1 MVEERRGPTAVAF
14 HLMKWLKRVGIGL
27 AVFAGLLVLWVAA
40 GAIVYSPEYVFRTL
54 SSRESSVADYLTGF
68 PLSPLT
74 ASTTPF
80 AFYEGESTETEALLE
95 SAFGTSGLDAF
106 LDETD
111 TQALIVIKDDT
122 ILYEGY
128 SDGFARDSMATS
140 FSVAKSFDSTLVG
153 MAIDEGFIGVD
164 DPITDYL
171 PELLERDPD
180 FGQVTIRDLLLMAS
194 GLDYQEF
201 RWWLFNG
208 DDPLTTY
215 YPDQREISLNNTH
228 IVDPPGQ
235 YFLYNKYHP
244 QLLGM
249 ILERT
254 TGMSVT
260 EYTQTRLWDRIGM
273 EYDGAWALDSE
284 ESGFEKMEAGL
295 NARPIDF
302 AKLGRLFLND
312 GMWDGEQIVSA
323 EWVEESTSLDPATHN
338 TDYYSHAW
346 GPFVYDGGNGYYKY
360 MWYGW
365 LRDGEA
371 ADIMAEGDHGQFIY
385 VSPANDVIIV
395 RNGTEY
401 GLSTGEWIDTFY
413 RLSGEL

>member
-1 MVEERRGPTAVAF
+1 MRWVRRLG
-14 HLMKWLKRVGIGL
+14 VGLGL
-27 AVFAGLLVLWVAA
+27 VVGLVVVWVVA
-40 GAIVYSPEYVFRTL
+40 GAVIYSPEYVYRTL
-54 SSRESSVADYLTGF
+54 KSRESSVEDYLDGF
-68 PLSPLT
+68 PLSPLR
-74 ASTTPF
+74 ASSTPF
-80 AFYEGESTETEALLE
+80 RFSEAESPETEALLE
-95 SAFGTSGLDAF
+95 SAFATGDLVSF
-106 LDETD
+106 VNETD
-111 TQALIVIKDDT
+111 TQALIVVKDDI

-128 SDGFARDSMATS
+128 GDGYSRDSMATS
-140 FSVAKSFDSTLVG
+140 FSVAKSFDSVLVG
-153 MAIDEGFIGVD
+153 IAIDEGFIGSVD

-180 FGQVTIRDLLLMAS
+180 FGRITIEDILLMAS

-215 YPDQREISLNNTH
+215 YPDQREISLDNIN

-249 ILERT
+249 ILERA

-302 AKLGRLFLND
+302 AKLGRLVLGQGN
-312 GMWDGEQIVSA
+312 WDGEQVLSA
-323 EWVEESTSLDPATHN
+323 EWVGESTSLDPTTH
-338 TDYYSHAW
+338 TADYYSHAW
-346 GPFVYDGGNGYYKY
+346 GPFVYDDGNGYYRY

-365 LRDGEA
+365 LREGEP
-371 ADIMAEGDHGQFIY
+371 ADIMAEGDHGQYIY
-385 VSPANDVIIV
+385 ISPAHDVIIV
-395 RNGTEY
+395 RNGNEY
-401 GLSTGEWIDTFY
+401 GMASSDWLDGFHRVAE
-413 RLSGEL
+413 EL

>member
-1 MVEERRGPTAVAF
+1 V
-14 HLMKWLKRVGIGL
+14 KWAIRVGIGL
-27 AVFAGLLVLWVAA
+27 VVVVGLLLTWVAA
-40 GAIVYSPEYVFRTL
+40 GAIVYSPEYVYRTL
-54 SSRESSVADYLTGF
+54 KSRESSVEDYLNGF

-74 ASTTPF
+74 ASVTQF
-80 AFYEGESTETEALLE
+80 AFFEAVSPETRELLE
-95 SAFGTSGLDAF
+95 SVFDTSDFDAF
-106 LDETD
+106 LSETD

-128 SDGFARDSMATS
+128 SNGSDRGSMATS
-140 FSVAKSFDSTLVG
+140 FSVAKSFDSALVG
-153 MAIDEGFIGVD
+153 IAIDEGFIGSVE

-171 PELLERDPD
+171 PELLKRDAD
-180 FGQVTIRDLLLMAS
+180 IARISIRDLLLMAS
-194 GLDYQEF
+194 GLDYSEF

-215 YPDQREISLNNTH
+215 YPDQREISLNNIN
-228 IVDPPGQ
+228 IVDPPAQ

-249 ILERT
+249 ILERS

-302 AKLGRLFLND
+302 AKFGRLFLNGGD
-312 GMWDGEQIVSA
+312 WDGYQVVSA
-323 EWVEESTSLDPATHN
+323 EWVEESTSLDPTTHN
-338 TDYYSHAW
+338 ADYYSRAW
-346 GPFVYDGGNGYYKY
+346 GPFVYDDGGGYYKY

-365 LRDGEA
+365 LRDGEP

-385 VSPANDVIIV
+385 LSPANNVIIV
-395 RNGTEY
+395 RNGTEF
-401 GLSTGEWIDTFY
+401 GLESEDWIDAFY
-413 RLSGEL
+413 RLAGDL

>member
-1 MVEERRGPTAVAF
+1 MLGVV
-14 HLMKWLKRVGIGL
+14 
-27 AVFAGLLVLWVAA
+27 AGLLVVWVAA
-40 GAIVYSPEYVFRTL
+40 GAIVYSPEYVYRML
-54 SSRESSVADYLTGF
+54 KSRESSVEDYLSGF

-74 ASTTPF
+74 APAEPF
-80 AFYEGESTETEALLE
+80 VFSETETPGVRSMVE
-95 SAFGTSGLDAF
+95 SAFDASDLAGF

-111 TQALIVIKDDT
+111 SQALIVIKDDT

-128 SDGFARDSMATS
+128 ASGFERASMATS
-140 FSVAKSFDSTLVG
+140 FSVAKSVDSALVG
-153 MAIDEGFIGVD
+153 IAVDEGFIGSVED
-164 DPITDYL
+164 SITAYL

-180 FGQVTIRDLLLMAS
+180 FGNITIEDLLLMAS

-215 YPDQREISLNNTH
+215 YPDQREIALDNVN

-284 ESGFEKMEAGL
+284 RTGFEKMEAGL

-302 AKLGRLFLND
+302 AKLGRLFLNE
-312 GMWDGEQIVSA
+312 GNWEGEQVVSA
-323 EWVEESTSLDPATHN
+323 QWVEESTSLDSTTHN
-338 TDYYSHAW
+338 ADYYSHAW
-346 GPFVYDGGNGYYKY
+346 GPFVYDEGRGYYKY

-365 LRDGEA
+365 LRDGQP
-371 ADIMAEGDHGQFIY
+371 ADFVAQGDHGQFIY
-385 VSPANDVIIV
+385 VSPAHNVIIV
-395 RNGTEY
+395 RNGAEY
-401 GLSTGEWIDTFY
+401 GLSSRDWIERFY
-413 RLSGEL
+413 RLAGEL

>member
-1 MVEERRGPTAVAF
+1 
-14 HLMKWLKRVGIGL
+14 MKVLKRFGIAL
-27 AVFAGLLVLWVAA
+27 VAIVALLVFWVAA
-40 GAIVYSPEYVFRTL
+40 GAVVYSPQYVYRTL
-54 SSRESSVADYLTGF
+54 KSRESSVEDYLTGF
-68 PLSPLT
+68 PNRPLS
-74 ASTTPF
+74 ASAEPF
-80 AFYEGESTETEALLE
+80 AFTEAPSPEAGRALE
-95 SAFGTSGLDAF
+95 TVFDTTDLDAF
-106 LDETD
+106 LADTE
-111 TQALIVIKDDT
+111 TQALIVIKDDA

-128 SDGFARDSMATS
+128 GHGFERDSMATS
-140 FSVAKSFDSTLVG
+140 FSVAKSFDSALVG
-153 MAIDEGFIGVD
+153 MAIDEGFISSVD
-164 DPITDYL
+164 DPVSVYL

-180 FGQVTIRDLLLMAS
+180 FGRITIKDLLLMAS

-215 YPDQREISLNNTH
+215 YPDQREISLNNIN
-228 IVDPPGQ
+228 IVDPPAQ

-302 AKLGRLFLND
+302 AKLGRLFLNE
-312 GMWDGEQIVSA
+312 GNWDGEQVVSA
-323 EWVEESTSLDPATHN
+323 EWVVESTSLDPDRHN
-338 TDYYSHAW
+338 ADYYSHAW
-346 GPFVYDGGNGYYKY
+346 GPFVYDDGNGYYKF
-360 MWYGW
+360 MWYGL
-365 LRDGEA
+365 LRDGEP
-371 ADIMAEGDHGQFIY
+371 ADFAAEGDHGQYIY
-385 VSPANDVIIV
+385 VSPANDVIVV
-395 RNGTEY
+395 RNGDEY
-401 GLSTGEWIDTFY
+401 GLSSSTWIDGFY
-413 RLSGEL
+413 RLAEEL

>member
-1 MVEERRGPTAVAF
+1 VKWARRA
-14 HLMKWLKRVGIGL
+14 GIGL
-27 AVFAGLLVLWVAA
+27 AVVAALLLIWVLA
-40 GAIVYSPEYVFRTL
+40 GAIVYSPEYVYRTL
-54 SSRESSVADYLTGF
+54 SSRESSVDDYLEGF
-68 PLSPLT
+68 PLSSLD
-74 ASTTPF
+74 ASATPF
-80 AFYEGESTETEALLE
+80 AFSEGASLEATGLLE
-95 SAFGTSGLDAF
+95 SVFDTPHLDAF
-106 LDETD
+106 LAETD
-111 TQALIVIKDDT
+111 TQALIVIKEDT

-128 SDGFARDSMATS
+128 SNGHDRDSMATS
-140 FSVAKSFDSTLVG
+140 FSVAKSFDSALVG
-153 MAIDEGFIGVD
+153 IAIDEGFIGSEQ

-171 PELLERDPD
+171 PELIERDAD
-180 FGQVTIRDLLLMAS
+180 FAQITIRDLLLMAS
-194 GLDYQEF
+194 GLDYQEL

-215 YPDQREISLNNTH
+215 HPDQREISMKNIN

-284 ESGFEKMEAGL
+284 ESSFEKMEAGL

-302 AKLGRLFLND
+302 AKFGRLFLNE
-312 GMWDGEQIVSA
+312 GNWDGDQVVSP
-323 EWVEESTSLDPATHN
+323 EWVEESTTLDPTTHN
-338 TDYYSHAW
+338 AAYYSHAW
-346 GPFVYDGGNGYYKY
+346 GPFVHDDGGGFYKY

-365 LRDGEA
+365 LRAGEPADFMA
-371 ADIMAEGDHGQFIY
+371 AGDHGQFIY
-385 VSPANDVIIV
+385 VSPANDVVIV
-395 RNGTEY
+395 RNGDNY
-401 GLSTGEWIDTFY
+401 GLSSEEWVDAFY
-413 RLSGEL
+413 RLAGEL